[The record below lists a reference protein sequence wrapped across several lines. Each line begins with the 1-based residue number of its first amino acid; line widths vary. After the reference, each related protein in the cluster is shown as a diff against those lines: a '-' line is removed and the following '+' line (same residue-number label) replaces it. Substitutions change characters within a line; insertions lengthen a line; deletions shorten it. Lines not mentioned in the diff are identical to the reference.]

1 MWTTDDLVSYVKRK
15 VQAPSAGFQLSDA
28 QILEIAFEATTKKFV
43 PPIRGIREDFFTTY
57 ETIALTNGVASY
69 RLPKRASSTT
79 IKQVLLVQT
88 GAPNRAWPV
97 PRRPVSEG
105 WAAIGV
111 STTVPWSYVIEGAQ
125 IRLMGT
131 PQDASQYEMR
141 VYYQRRPSRYV
152 AVSQS
157 SVVLSITDSNTF
169 VLSAVPAW
177 ATLSD
182 RLDVMSPEP
191 EADLLVQ
198 GAASDIDP
206 TNTTVNFTGTATTSQ
221 MSVGDYVAKADTTPV
236 ILLPDA
242 FIHLLIDATAAE
254 CMRSIGDYDAA
265 ASLDAQWASGM
276 EMALASI
283 AIRAEAQPLPIRNS
297 NAGLFQRGRW
307 YNGGW
312 IA

>member
-15 VQAPSAGFQLSDA
+15 CQAPSSGFQLTDT
-28 QILEIAFEATTKKFV
+28 QILEIAFEATTKKFI

-57 ETIALTNGVASY
+57 ETITLTNGVASY

-105 WAAIGV
+105 WAGIGV
-111 STTVPWSYVIEGAQ
+111 STTTPWSYVIEGAQ
-125 IRLMGT
+125 IRLLGT

-152 AVSQS
+152 AVASS
-157 SVVLSITDSNTF
+157 SVVASITDSNTF
-169 VLSAVPAW
+169 VVTGTPTW
-177 ATLSD
+177 FTTGD
-182 RLDVMSPEP
+182 RVDVMSPEP
-191 EADLLVQ
+191 EADLIVQ
-198 GAASDIDP
+198 GASATLAVSTFD
-206 TNTTVNFTGTATTSQ
+206 FTGSATTSQ

-283 AIRAEAQPLPIRNS
+283 AIRAEAQPLPIRNDS
-297 NAGLFQRGRW
+297 AGLFQRGRW

-312 IA
+312 VA